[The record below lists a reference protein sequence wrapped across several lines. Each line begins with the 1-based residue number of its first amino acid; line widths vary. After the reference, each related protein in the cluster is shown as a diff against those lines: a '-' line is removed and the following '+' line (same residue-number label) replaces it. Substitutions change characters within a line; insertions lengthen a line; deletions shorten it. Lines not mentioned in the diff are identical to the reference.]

1 MGHAGSLTPCVRAA
15 ASVAMT
21 VPLWGVIALAYHL
34 AARLAYGLYI
44 GLALRREDRTAYLA
58 RRPGPEGAF
67 RRFRR
72 MAAILM
78 YNDATS
84 FVVLCL
90 PNGGSP
96 RPGVAPVRP
105 PAG

>member
-34 AARLAYGLYI
+34 AARLAYVLYI

-58 RRPGPEGAF
+58 RRHGPEGTRRHF
-67 RRFRR
+67 RRSDTSYAVRR
-72 MAAILM
+72 FKYAVRSEEH
-78 YNDATS
+78 TS
-84 FVVLCL
+84 ELQSQSNLVCRLL
-90 PNGGSP
+90 L
-96 RPGVAPVRP
+96 A
-105 PAG
+105 